1 MATDEHAYAS
11 VIKDKKMQNSL
22 SMKKDRDN
30 IAHCFPILSA
40 SGIAKLRQ
48 SNTAIPH
55 NSLE

>member
-11 VIKDKKMQNSL
+11 VIKDKKMPNSV
-22 SMKKDRDN
+22 SMKKDKDN
-30 IAHCFPILSA
+30 VAHGFPILFA

-48 SNTAIPH
+48 SNMAIPH